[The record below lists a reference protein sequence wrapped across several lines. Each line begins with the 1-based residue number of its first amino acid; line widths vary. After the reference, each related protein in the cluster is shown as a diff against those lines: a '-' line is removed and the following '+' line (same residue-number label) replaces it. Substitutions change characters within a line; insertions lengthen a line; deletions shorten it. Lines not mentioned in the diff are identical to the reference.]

1 MNTLV
6 DMISGMEVKEDDDEF
21 MNAVDYMF
29 KGLEKRKPDCFAV
42 KQYKKYKLAS
52 GKTAKSILISCGAR
66 LAPFDIPQLREIMSY
81 DELELDRMGDRRTA
95 TFFCISDTD
104 STYNFLVA
112 LAFSQ
117 MFNLLCER
125 ADNVHGGRLPHH
137 VRVLWD
143 EAANTGQV
151 PGLEKLVAVIRSREI
166 SLCLLYQ
173 QLAQCK
179 AIYDKNAETILGNMD
194 SVLFLGGREASTIK
208 EISEN
213 WLGKATISMQTEGR
227 SRGNSESYSQ
237 NTQRLGRELMTPSE
251 LATMPG
257 DRCVLQLRGLPPF
270 YSRKYDLKQHPNY
283 RFTAEADKVK
293 NAFDLDRL
301 INRRR
306 QPGLNEM
313 CEVFNAD
320 VPDDALTGEDED
332 ILNYREKT
340 ATGARTI
347 NKRLRDIVNPA
358 SPDKPELVIGQRLFR
373 LGDKVMQNKNTEE
386 VSNGDIGYITG
397 VESMD
402 DSFTV
407 EVDFGDSRL
416 VLYQTVEALGHLEL
430 AYATT
435 IHKSQGGEHMSVLI
449 SIQGGRMLQRSLI
462 YTAITRAK
470 LAATIVGSWSAVA
483 YAIENNNEQERCT
496 HLAARLNE
504 LQNCA

>member
-1 MNTLV
+1 MLLTWNLFHALPLNCRLILV
-6 DMISGMEVKEDDDEF
+6 GDADQLPSVGAGNVLGDMLRSGVIPAVSLTQVFRQAEQSAIIQSEGSLVAE
-21 MNAVDYMF
+21 NA
-29 KGLEKRKPDCFAV
+29 RR
-42 KQYKKYKLAS
+42 
-52 GKTAKSILISCGAR
+52 IR
-66 LAPFDIPQLREIMSY
+66 LGDTN
-81 DELELDRMGDRRTA
+81 LELNNRDFQFIPAPDFDRAADLLVMRYLEEVRKYGVD
-95 TFFCISDTD
+95 
-104 STYNFLVA
+104 NVA
-112 LAFSQ
+112 L
-117 MFNLLCER
+117 L
-125 ADNVHGGRLPHH
+125 
-137 VRVLWD
+137 
-143 EAANTGQV
+143 
-151 PGLEKLVAVIRSREI
+151 
-166 SLCLLYQ
+166 
-173 QLAQCK
+173 
-179 AIYDKNAETILGNMD
+179 
-194 SVLFLGGREASTIK
+194 
-208 EISEN
+208 
-213 WLGKATISMQTEGR
+213 
-227 SRGNSESYSQ
+227 
-237 NTQRLGRELMTPSE
+237 TP
-251 LATMPG
+251 
-257 DRCVLQLRGLPPF
+257 
-270 YSRKYDLKQHPNY
+270 
-283 RFTAEADKVK
+283 
-293 NAFDLDRL
+293 
-301 INRRR
+301 
-306 QPGLNEM
+306 
-313 CEVFNAD
+313 
-320 VPDDALTGEDED
+320 
-332 ILNYREKT
+332 YREKT

-397 VESMD
+397 IESMD